1 MYQAMGD
8 AGFSHVNN
16 LYFPQC
22 AYPSGW
28 WTVTMAG
35 KTNSPVHF
43 RETDASNKLF
53 ATKYYNTDIHSA
65 SLAMPEFVR
74 QALTSSG

>member
-1 MYQAMGD
+1 MRQAMGD
-8 AGFSHVNN
+8 AGFTHVNT

-43 RETDASNKLF
+43 RETDARNKPF
-53 ATKYYNTDIHSA
+53 TTGYYNVDIHRA
-65 SLAMPEFVR
+65 SLAVPEFVR
-74 QALTSSG
+74 QVLIAI